1 MTVECQC
8 VPRCLSLLQWL
19 QAIMPVKDMLH
30 LRTDKKRE
38 RLQMFHLKFAP
49 ESTLVTSDTV
59 NDAWDV
65 AEMYLEILL
74 KQWHAVYELNDAV
87 MCTDIKYYEVHN
99 PIKLIHFNP
108 IKLIYFNPIK
118 LIHFNPLNSY
128 KQFSY
133 HTQHHKTVN
142 SAITLSIIK
151 QSWPIEYDIRSNSSV
166 SVRQRVTYKLAVSR
180 SPINWLYWLTRCG
193 PQPLQRISA
202 SWHRPVHRLGLC
214 ALPMLVVPRIHTK
227 LARRVFSV
235 AAPSTWNSLP
245 ADIRLCENIITFKR
259 HLKTHLFK
267 LT

>member
-87 MCTDIKYYEVHN
+87 MCTDIKYYKVH
-99 PIKLIHFNP
+99 
-108 IKLIYFNPIK
+108 NPIK

-151 QSWPIEYDIRSNSSV
+151 QSIQLSH
-166 SVRQRVTYKLAVSR
+166 
-180 SPINWLYWLTRCG
+180 
-193 PQPLQRISA
+193 SA
-202 SWHRPVHRLGLC
+202 S
-214 ALPMLVVPRIHTK
+214 
-227 LARRVFSV
+227 
-235 AAPSTWNSLP
+235 
-245 ADIRLCENIITFKR
+245 
-259 HLKTHLFK
+259 
-267 LT
+267 